1 MSSISIIIYGCYNL
15 NLQWNIDSPFMV
27 FDEVFFMPWGMKAID
42 KWNTL
47 DGTREKWADRG
58 EALMNANKIDAE
70 VFL

>member
-1 MSSISIIIYGCYNL
+1 
-15 NLQWNIDSPFMV
+15 
-27 FDEVFFMPWGMKAID
+27 MPWGMKAID